1 METMLGQD
9 FRTALHCIWL
19 ANALH
24 DCFCYSVCCSVSLLA
39 SSFFFTRSLSMRRG
53 GKAFYSLSLAEPP
66 SSSLPPL
73 NALQSLTFQQFTAQL
88 QTGTIILVL
97 LSHPFVH
104 QQIATTM
111 DPRERGAQRIKDAER
126 QALLDRAYQRVVGN
140 NLDKFIK
147 KKVTTGK

>member
-1 METMLGQD
+1 MKNLLL
-9 FRTALHCIWL
+9 TA
-19 ANALH
+19 
-24 DCFCYSVCCSVSLLA
+24 FVC
-39 SSFFFTRSLSMRRG
+39 SFS
-53 GKAFYSLSLAEPP
+53 AI
-66 SSSLPPL
+66 
-73 NALQSLTFQQFTAQL
+73 TAQL

>member
-1 METMLGQD
+1 MD
-9 FRTALHCIWL
+9 RTSGLHCTAYGSLTHCTTASVILFAVRFPSWL
-19 ANALH
+19 LR
-24 DCFCYSVCCSVSLLA
+24 SSLLA
-39 SSFFFTRSLSMRRG
+39 RWRSMRRG

-66 SSSLPPL
+66 SSLPPL

>member
-1 METMLGQD
+1 M
-9 FRTALHCIWL
+9 
-19 ANALH
+19 
-24 DCFCYSVCCSVSLLA
+24 
-39 SSFFFTRSLSMRRG
+39 
-53 GKAFYSLSLAEPP
+53 
-66 SSSLPPL
+66 
-73 NALQSLTFQQFTAQL
+73 
-88 QTGTIILVL
+88 L

-111 DPRERGAQRIKDAER
+111 DPRERGAQRIKDTER